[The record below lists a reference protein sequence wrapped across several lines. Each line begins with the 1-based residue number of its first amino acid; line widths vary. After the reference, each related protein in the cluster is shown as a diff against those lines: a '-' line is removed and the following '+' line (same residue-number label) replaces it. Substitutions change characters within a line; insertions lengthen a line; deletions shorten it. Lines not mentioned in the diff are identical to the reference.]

1 MAYSEQPRG
10 TLMWQQVTHV
20 EVFSASSGWM
30 NLVDE
35 DNYFIER
42 PLVGLLLSHS
52 GSG

>member
-1 MAYSEQPRG
+1 MIYSEQPRG
-10 TLMWQQVTHV
+10 TLMWHQVTHV
-20 EVFSASSGWM
+20 DVFSALSRWM

-42 PLVGLLLSHS
+42 PLADLLSHF